1 MSNYFLC
8 DQCGRKLAD
17 APNNTAFCIAKYCG
31 TIPVP
36 KLVMY
41 EHYCKCGKCGKRYDD
56 PTDVCGHYRPRS
68 EP

>member
-8 DQCGRKLAD
+8 DQCERKLAD
-17 APNNTAFCIAKYCG
+17 APNHTVFCIAKYCG

-36 KLVMY
+36 KLVMFD
-41 EHYCKCGKCGKRYDD
+41 HHGKGGKRYDD
-56 PTDVCGHYRPRS
+56 PTDVCEHVRPRG